1 MNAPARTSTAAV
13 VSLVAGIVSWIML
26 PVLAAIVAIVAGHM
40 ARSEIRRDGLEGD
53 AMAVIG
59 LVLGYLNL
67 LLTVLVVVAI
77 LVGLVGLGVFSAF
90 LGAG

>member
-1 MNAPARTSTAAV
+1 
-13 VSLVAGIVSWIML
+13 
-26 PVLAAIVAIVAGHM
+26 M
-40 ARSEIRRDGLEGD
+40 ARSEIRREGLEGD

-67 LLTVLVVVAI
+67 LLTVLVIVA
-77 LVGLVGLGVFSAF
+77 LVVGLVGLGVFTAF